1 MCDDSN
7 VLTKDPYTNTLT
19 LTMQVW
25 KRRGYKE
32 PNRNKTQLKLFLRT
46 RGKVVSED
54 ASKQAL
60 LDLCEQTLRD
70 EASNKSAVRLF
81 LTPYD
86 DGLAEKKRRQQLI
99 KAGILNAINAPGH
112 VAPPHPK
119 ITDRAW
125 KMLRVDVL
133 KGIVFPDVLID
144 WLQLFM
150 SDFSSLMLKAKGAFN
165 SGKAYAIKYQ
175 QIGL

>member
-1 MCDDSN
+1 
-7 VLTKDPYTNTLT
+7 
-19 LTMQVW
+19 VW
-25 KRRGYKE
+25 KRRNYRT
-32 PNRNKTQLKLFLRT
+32 PTRTKTQLKLFLRT
-46 RGKVVSED
+46 RGKVVSSD
-54 ASKQAL
+54 DTSKQTL
-60 LDLCEQTLRD
+60 LDICEQTLRD
-70 EASNKSAVRLF
+70 EASTNSAVRLF

-99 KAGILNAINAPGH
+99 QAGILTVVNAPGH

-119 ITDRAW
+119 ITDRGW
-125 KMLRVDVL
+125 KMLRVDIF

-175 QIGL
+175 RKGL